1 MVDILTAIFVFL
13 LGLSIGSFANVC
25 IYRIPR
31 KMSLV
36 RPRSSCPKCN
46 TPIKPWH
53 NIPVLSFIFLGGKCK
68 YCGEK
73 ISRRY
78 PIIELISGI
87 LYLWAFYHL
96 FYRGHNLYLFIAAL
110 YLSAAFLIIF
120 FIDLDHRI
128 IPDSISLSGI
138 VIGFAM
144 SFLPGMPLSWLQAL
158 IGILVGGGVFLT
170 VAEIGDRIFKKES
183 MGGGD
188 IKLAAMMGAFVG
200 WKGILLVMG
209 IGSFLGAVVGGL
221 ALAMAK
227 DKESARTVPF
237 GPFLVVAALI
247 VFYWGNDLI
256 NAYLK
261 LTGLQ

>member
-1 MVDILTAIFVFL
+1 MIDIITAIFVFI

-25 IYRIPR
+25 IYRIPL
-31 KMSLV
+31 KKSLV

-53 NIPVLSFIFLGGKCK
+53 NIPILSFIILGGKCK

-78 PIIELISGI
+78 PIIELTNGI
-87 LYLWAFYHL
+87 LYLWAFYRL
-96 FYRGHNLYLFIAAL
+96 FYLEHNLYIFIAAL
-110 YLSAAFLIIF
+110 YLSTAFLIIF
-120 FIDLDHRI
+120 FIDLDYKI
-128 IPDSISLSGI
+128 IPDSISVSGI
-138 VIGFAM
+138 AIGFAF
-144 SFLPGMPLSWLQAL
+144 SFLPGMTLNWLQAL
-158 IGILVGGGVFLT
+158 IGIVVGGGLFYA

-200 WKGILLVMG
+200 WKGILLIMG
-209 IGSFLGAVVGGL
+209 IGSFLGAVIGGL

-237 GPFLVVAALI
+237 GPFLVTAAII

-256 NAYLK
+256 RAYLK
-261 LTGLQ
+261 FTGMQ